1 MFSLKR
7 KSKRWLKM
15 IGKKI
20 IVELQ
25 ISSEMTNE
33 QIDKTLSNL
42 ILTKNSQIITGKWKR
57 IR

>member
-33 QIDKTLSNL
+33 QIDKTLSTL

>member
-1 MFSLKR
+1 
-7 KSKRWLKM
+7 M